1 MKTHQEEGAERTS
14 GNLLQVLDHKK
25 EEETNSSHESRDTKG
40 LFTRSHEILK
50 SINQGMQNVLAF

>member
-25 EEETNSSHESRDTKG
+25 KKKSRDTKG
-40 LFTRSHEILK
+40 LFTGSHEILK